1 MLCYAVPCC
10 AVLRLQLQIEEN
22 ERSMKKQRMDAEEE
36 RKPRT
41 VEEMA
46 EEANTL
52 KKLFEN

>member
-1 MLCYAVPCC
+1 
-10 AVLRLQLQIEEN
+10 
-22 ERSMKKQRMDAEEE
+22 MKKQRMDAEEE